1 MSQSNIMPMSFSSLW
16 LSCGCL
22 KVNFVPR
29 HPRFLTRP
37 HLTCHFEAAFPVKPL
52 PVDFSLHSCLR
63 LCGSVGWIHFFLSS
77 KSLWF
82 PSVIYSSCVLLV
94 NPLCTHSAWFKRS
107 LMLQSER
114 SGKLL
119 TNKTLSKNLKLKVL
133 FLWSAE
139 EMQISLLDIGA
150 GGYIRLLLNTFK
162 DHQKDSI
169 TETRIYYTF
178 SGIYVCFNPFGLL
191 WLSANENPKIQC

>member
-1 MSQSNIMPMSFSSLW
+1 MLRSNIMPMSFSSLW

-22 KVNFVPR
+22 KVNFVSR

-52 PVDFSLHSCLR
+52 PVDFSLHSCLCLR
-63 LCGSVGWIHFFLSS
+63 GSVSWIHFFLSS

-94 NPLCTHSAWFKRS
+94 NPLRTHSAWFKRS

-119 TNKTLSKNLKLKVL
+119 TNKTLSKSLKLKVL
-133 FLWSAE
+133 FFFEVQRKCRSLCWTSAQVVTYWSAS
-139 EMQISLLDIGA
+139 QHI
-150 GGYIRLLLNTFK
+150 
-162 DHQKDSI
+162 
-169 TETRIYYTF
+169 
-178 SGIYVCFNPFGLL
+178 
-191 WLSANENPKIQC
+191 